1 MNPLEIIFRLCDITN
16 CLSDI
21 VKKQQV
27 IIEQFELEKSVKA
40 EIGKE
45 IERLDEVL
53 DRVGYYIKRKKRI
66 TD

>member
-21 VKKQQV
+21 VKKQKV

-45 IERLDEVL
+45 IERLDEAL
-53 DRVGYYIKRKKRI
+53 DRVGYYIKRKK
-66 TD
+66 

>member
-27 IIEQFELEKSVKA
+27 IIEQFELEKS
-40 EIGKE
+40 
-45 IERLDEVL
+45 
-53 DRVGYYIKRKKRI
+53 IKRKK
-66 TD
+66 

>member
-45 IERLDEVL
+45 IERLDEAL
-53 DRVGYYIKRKKRI
+53 DMVGYYIKRKK
-66 TD
+66 

>member
-45 IERLDEVL
+45 IERLDEAL
-53 DRVGYYIKRKKRI
+53 DRVGYYTKRKK
-66 TD
+66 